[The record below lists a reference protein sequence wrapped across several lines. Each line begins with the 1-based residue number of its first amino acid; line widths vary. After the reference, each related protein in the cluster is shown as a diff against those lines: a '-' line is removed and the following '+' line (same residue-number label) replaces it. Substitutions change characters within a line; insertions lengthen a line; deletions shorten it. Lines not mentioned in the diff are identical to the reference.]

1 MWDFWSLSPE
11 SLHQVTILFSDR
23 GLPQGYRFMNGYGSH
38 TYQWVNAAGERYW
51 VKYHWIS
58 NQKQEFIEK
67 HGGKASGSVSS
78 KTDFLIA
85 GENAGSKLTKAQSLE
100 VPVLS
105 EDEFL
110 ALLGED

>member
-1 MWDFWSLSPE
+1 YNFFHSDFGQKLIADLKEEGLNMGTPVSKDDKPAGALEGKTVVVTGTLS
-11 SLHQVTILFSDR
+11 
-23 GLPQGYRFMNGYGSH
+23 RF
-38 TYQWVNAAGERYW
+38 TRDQA
-51 VKYHWIS
+51 K
-58 NQKQEFIEK
+58 EFIEK

-78 KTDFLIA
+78 KTDYLVA

-110 ALLGED
+110 ALLGEG